1 MNIGL
6 STIDFNTTKVAIIEA
21 TNLPVS
27 GKYMKCLYC
36 VLFQC
41 SKIVEINSIGSL
53 N

>member
-27 GKYMKCLYC
+27 GEVYEMFILCTVSVFKD
-36 VLFQC
+36 
-41 SKIVEINSIGSL
+41 S
-53 N
+53 